1 MQKDNSL
8 RLQQEEVKLQVHPR
22 PLITEIGPHLTHE
35 THQEVETGTETETE
49 TGPDLEAAMIGQPPP
64 HHGLNPDPTQQE
76 ERTTSQAQA
85 PRPSSSLSTVKNMC
99 LGLRKTKSGPSLKSV
114 G

>member
-1 MQKDNSL
+1 MRKGNNL

-22 PLITEIGPHLTHE
+22 PLITETGLHPTQEMHLE
-35 THQEVETGTETETE
+35 AEIEIETEIV
-49 TGPDLEAAMIGQPPP
+49 PDLEAAMIGQPPP

-76 ERTTSQAQA
+76 ERTTSQAQV
-85 PRPSSSLSTVKNMC
+85 PRQSLSLSMVKNMC

>member
-1 MQKDNSL
+1 MRRDNSL

-22 PLITEIGPHLTHE
+22 PLITETGLHLTHE
-35 THQEVETGTETETE
+35 MHLEAEIETGIETEIV
-49 TGPDLEAAMIGQPPP
+49 PDLEAAMIGQPPP

-76 ERTTSQAQA
+76 VRTTSQAQV
-85 PRPSSSLSTVKNMC
+85 PRPSLSPSTVKNMC